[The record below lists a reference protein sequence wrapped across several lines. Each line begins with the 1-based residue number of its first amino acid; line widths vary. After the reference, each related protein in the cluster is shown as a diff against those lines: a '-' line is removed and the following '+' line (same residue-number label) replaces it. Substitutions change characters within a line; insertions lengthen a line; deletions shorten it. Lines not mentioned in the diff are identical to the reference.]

1 MSFTH
6 LHVATAFT
14 PGHGTATPT
23 ELAEAAARHG
33 ATALACTDRD
43 GLYGAVEH
51 VVACRSQGLD
61 PLLGVDLAV
70 LAPDG
75 DGGRGHVSGRVVVLA
90 RGGGSGYPALCRLVT
105 DAHAHTS
112 DRAGN
117 PVPVG
122 VTRQEL
128 ASRSVDPATGSPVL
142 TVLIGPESDV
152 GLAMH
157 GPRYLR
163 PRTLFKEWL
172 AAMPTGTIAAEV
184 VSHHEPQGHRF
195 TTAQAARMLKLARE
209 HHVPAILSNAVRH
222 LVVPPRPAAEIRLAT
237 SGAGPRL
244 LSAGSSSSAAHSS
257 SEAPPTRPGHAQ
269 VAGAQAYL
277 KDRRGMEQTAREIGH
292 AADLRV
298 NDLAHLLQ
306 DTEQLAEGCRL
317 DPALDL
323 GWGSWSLPEPTVLG
337 LTQSPDAELAAR
349 CRHALEHGGE
359 GRSEATTPELRARL
373 DHELAVVESRGAAS
387 FLLAAADVTQTI
399 SGLGIRVQGRGAAT
413 ASLAAHLLGITPVN
427 PLDHGMACADF
438 LAGSAGSDGAEQL
451 PPFPG
456 IELDLESGRLR
467 EVHRAL
473 ARRFGKGRVCL
484 LGSAPAAEAQS
495 EARAQFEARALPGAP
510 ALPHAPVLPGDVVE
524 SLLGSS
530 DPSGTLPGGLSR
542 RSSGLLFGDPSLLHR
557 IPTQPGGSGLPL
569 SQYAPDDLAHW
580 GALRVTLRESA
591 TQTVIARTLRKLTHR
606 ESTSQELQTEET
618 SAGFTAKQ
626 MEPGET
632 AFAVTGAEQGT
643 TPFTDPAG
651 AMAAH
656 HVAWLRTRHPA
667 AFIAACWDSPTD
679 GAPRHLLRAEA
690 RRLGI
695 SVLPLDV
702 NRSSEE
708 CEVEGDRATSDGF
721 APGTSGPGGSGLRP
735 GLRDVPGVSAAE
747 RKRLVDA
754 RPYRTVDELFT
765 RAGLSRATVRKLAE
779 AGALD
784 ALCGPDSGQ
793 DARAALVRTLQELG
807 ARPAGTSRAGVSG
820 QLALPLGDGLEVHD
834 VGLVT
839 GSPVDGDA
847 KADPHDDAAADP
859 AAADSGA
866 ADSGATESEAPESA
880 AGPETPSGAT
890 AGAPAGPAAGP
901 PAVTGGPRLSRVRTP
916 APSESLPR
924 TSHTPDPGRRTGSG

>member
-14 PGHGTATPT
+14 PGHGTASPT

-51 VVACRSQGLD
+51 VVACRSHGLD
-61 PLLGVDLAV
+61 PILGVDLAV
-70 LAPDG
+70 LEPDG

-105 DAHAHTS
+105 DAHAHTPG
-112 DRAGN
+112 RAGN
-117 PVPVG
+117 TVPVG

-195 TTAQAARMLKLARE
+195 TTAHAARMLKLARE

-222 LVVPPRPAAEIRLAT
+222 LGVPPRPAAEVRLAT
-237 SGAGPRL
+237 SGAGPL
-244 LSAGSSSSAAHSS
+244 PSSTGHSS
-257 SEAPPTRPGHAQ
+257 TEALPTRPGHAQ

-277 KDRRGMEQTAREIGH
+277 KDLRGMEQTAREIGH

-306 DTEQLAEGCRL
+306 DTEQLAKGCRL

-323 GWGSWSLPEPTVLG
+323 GWGSWSLPEPVVLG

-349 CRHALEHGGE
+349 CRDALERSGE
-359 GRSEATTPELRARL
+359 GRNEATTPELRARL

-387 FLLAAADVTQTI
+387 FLLAAADVAQTI
-399 SGLGIRVQGRGAAT
+399 SGLGIRAQGRGTAT

-427 PLDHGMACADF
+427 PLDHGMTCDDF
-438 LAGSAGSDGAEQL
+438 LAASAGSDGAEQL

-495 EARAQFEARALPGAP
+495 EARALPGAP
-510 ALPHAPVLPGDVVE
+510 ALPYTPVLPGDAVE
-524 SLLGSS
+524 SLLGTS
-530 DPSGTLPGGLSR
+530 DSSGTLPGGLSR

-569 SQYAPDDLAHW
+569 SQYAPDDLTHW

-591 TQTVIARTLRKLTHR
+591 TQTVIARTLRKLTHP
-606 ESTSQELQTEET
+606 EPTSQELQTEET
-618 SAGFTAKQ
+618 SVGLTAEQ

-632 AFAVTGAEQGT
+632 AFTVTAAEQGT
-643 TPFTDPAG
+643 TPITDPAG

-656 HVAWLRTRHPA
+656 HVTWLRTRHPA
-667 AFIAACWDSPTD
+667 AFIAACWDTPAEA
-679 GAPRHLLRAEA
+679 APRHLLRAEA

-695 SVLPLDV
+695 PVLPLDV

-820 QLALPLGDGLEVHD
+820 QQALPFGDGLEVHD

-847 KADPHDDAAADP
+847 EADPHDDAAADP

-866 ADSGATESEAPESA
+866 TDSEGSESA

-901 PAVTGGPRLSRVRTP
+901 PAVVGGPRLSRVRTP
-916 APSESLPR
+916 APSESPPR
-924 TSHTPDPGRRTGSG
+924 TSHTPDPVRRTGSG